1 MSETAKTPFSNK
13 VNVLSEIWTDY
24 DNYESLKEILAFG
37 DIGFPL
43 AYAISQSIV
52 SPTKEAEVYINE
64 IWDELLLKYGVEDN
78 GKFESISDIWD
89 LAVFEEEE

>member
-1 MSETAKTPFSNK
+1 MSDTAITPFSSK
-13 VNVLSEIWTDY
+13 CNVLSEIWSDY
-24 DNYESLKEILAFG
+24 DKYEPLKEILTFG

-64 IWDELLLKYGVEDN
+64 IWDELLLKYGVEDT
-78 GKFESISDIWD
+78 GKFESISDIFD
-89 LAVFEEEE
+89 LAVFDEE